1 MGTQPEQRADL
12 QRISTQLDDLRRLA
26 IMQLLIQGVQSSH
39 IAKALGVGPSAISKM
54 MPVRDIQKAAAPRRT
69 ED

>member
-1 MGTQPEQRADL
+1 
-12 QRISTQLDDLRRLA
+12 
-26 IMQLLIQGVQSSH
+26 MQLLVLGARSSH
-39 IAKALGVGPSAISKM
+39 IAEALGIGPSAISNM

>member
-1 MGTQPEQRADL
+1 
-12 QRISTQLDDLRRLA
+12 
-26 IMQLLIQGVQSSH
+26 MQLLIQGVQSSH